1 MRIRDREESLI
12 LWSGWCS

>member
-1 MRIRDREESLI
+1 MRIRDRDESLI